1 MTAQEF
7 YKKYGR
13 KVVREVCDKVGIRE
27 VYWNNIKNLHTTV
40 SVHRALELAKASY
53 EVTGDPMTVVDLLR
67 LRDLPPTIV
76 GSARGDK

>member
-13 KVVREVCDKVGIRE
+13 KVVREVCAKVGIRE
-27 VYWNNIKNLHTTV
+27 VYWNNIKNLHTPV
-40 SVHRALELAKASY
+40 SVHRALELAQASN

-67 LRDLPPTIV
+67 LRDLSPKIV
-76 GSARGDK
+76 GNAKGKA

>member
-13 KVVREVCDKVGIRE
+13 KVVREVCAKIGMRE
-27 VYWNNIKNLHTTV
+27 VYWNNIKNEHTAV
-40 SVHRALELAKASY
+40 SVHKALELAKASD

-67 LRDLPPTIV
+67 LRDLPSRIV
-76 GSARGDK
+76 GSGRGDK